1 MLSPFADKT
10 IVHHQM
16 ALRGNALIAF
26 LVSLLVAIVWGWW
39 PSLVTMVER
48 WNADP
53 QYSHGFLVPIL
64 AFAIVYVRWQENR
77 PGDCRPQTFGLVIVA
92 TGAVLATFGA
102 LIYFDWL
109 QTASLLLVLHGITM
123 LVGGRWLAAITWPG
137 TAFLLFMIPMPYAVE
152 VSLAQPLQS
161 FAASASTTC
170 LQLLGYTALQR
181 GNTIA
186 LRDMAMGTEA
196 LLGVEEA
203 CSGLRMLVVFFAIAT
218 SIALLLQRSW
228 LHRWLIVLSAAPI
241 ALICNIV
248 RITATGAMHQSVSP
262 EFADQV
268 FHDYA
273 GWLMMPSAVLLMFC
287 LLKWLDWVID
297 DQGSQPGTG
306 QSVPGVLLPET

>member
-1 MLSPFADKT
+1 MLSPFADTTTAQHK
-10 IVHHQM
+10 M
-16 ALRGNALIAF
+16 ALTGQTLIAY
-26 LVSLLVAIVWGWW
+26 VAAILVAILWGWW
-39 PSLVTMVER
+39 PAIVTMVQR

-64 AFAIVYVRWQENR
+64 AFAIVYVRWQER
-77 PGDCRPQTFGLVIVA
+77 RSEDCRPQLAGLAFVA
-92 TGAVLATFGA
+92 AGGLLAAVGA

-109 QTASLLLVLHGITM
+109 QMASLLLVLHGLVM
-123 LVGGRWLAAITWPG
+123 LIGGRLLARITWPG

-161 FAASASTTC
+161 LAAEASTTC
-170 LQLLGYTALQR
+170 LQLFGYTALQR

-186 LRDMAMGTEA
+186 LRDTVLGTEA

-218 SIALLLQRSW
+218 SFALLLQRSW

-241 ALICNIV
+241 ALLCNII

-273 GWLMMPSAVLLMFC
+273 GWLMMPAAGLIMFC
-287 LLKWLDWVID
+287 FLKWLDWVIVD
-297 DQGSQPGTG
+297 HATQTTSSQTASGF
-306 QSVPGVLLPET
+306 LMPES

>member
-1 MLSPFADKT
+1 MLSPFADHST
-10 IVHHQM
+10 THHRL
-16 ALRGNALIAF
+16 ALSGSVLAAF
-26 LVSLLVAIVWGWW
+26 VVGIFAVISWGWW
-39 PSLVTMVER
+39 PSIVTMVQR
-48 WNADP
+48 WNTDP
-53 QYSHGFLVPIL
+53 QYSHGFLVPVL

-77 PGDCRPQTFGLVIVA
+77 VDDRRPQTLGLAFVA
-92 TGAVLATFGA
+92 VGCVLAAFGA

-109 QTASLLLVLHGITM
+109 QMASLLLVLHGIAM
-123 LVGGRWLAAITWPG
+123 LVGGRWLAGITWPG
-137 TAFLLFMIPMPYAVE
+137 TAFLLFMIPMPYAIE
-152 VSLAQPLQS
+152 VSLAQPMQS

-186 LRDMAMGTEA
+186 LRDTVLGTEA

-262 EFADQV
+262 EFADEV

-287 LLKWLDWVID
+287 LLKWLDWVVD
-297 DQGSQPGTG
+297 DQAHQPASG
-306 QSVPGVLLPET
+306 QSVAGVLLPES

>member
-10 IVHHQM
+10 NVQHRMTLTGQ
-16 ALRGNALIAF
+16 ALYVWLVPITLALI
-26 LVSLLVAIVWGWW
+26 WGWW
-39 PSLVTMVER
+39 PSIRTMVER
-48 WNADP
+48 WNTDP

-64 AFAIVYVRWQENR
+64 AMAIISVRWQDRRRE
-77 PGDCRPQTFGLVIVA
+77 DCRPLKMGLVWVVA
-92 TGAVLATFGA
+92 GCVLSCIGA

-109 QTASLLLVLHGITM
+109 QMSSLLLVVHGFVM
-123 LVGGRWLAAITWPG
+123 LIGGRWLARITWPG
-137 TAFLLFMIPMPYAVE
+137 IAFLLFMIPLPYAIE
-152 VSLAQPLQS
+152 VSMAQPLQS

-170 LQLLGYTALQR
+170 LQTLGYTALQR

-186 LRDMAMGTEA
+186 LITPADGSEA

-218 SIALLLQRSW
+218 AFALLLQRSW
-228 LHRWLIVLSAAPI
+228 LHRWLIVISAAPI
-241 ALICNIV
+241 ALLCNIT

-273 GWLMMPSAVLLMFC
+273 GWLMMPSAVLLLFA

-297 DQGSQPGTG
+297 DQGLQTEFSRPVPLDPVSGT
-306 QSVPGVLLPET
+306 

>member
-1 MLSPFADKT
+1 MLSPFADQKT
-10 IVHHQM
+10 VQHKM
-16 ALRGNALIAF
+16 ALTGPTLIAF
-26 LVSLLVAIVWGWW
+26 AVAMLAALLWSWW
-39 PSLVTMVER
+39 PAIVTMVQR

-64 AFAIVYVRWQENR
+64 AFAIVYVRWQERR
-77 PGDCRPQTFGLVIVA
+77 PENCRPQLLGLAFVT
-92 TGAVLATFGA
+92 TGCVLAAVGA

-109 QTASLLLVLHGITM
+109 QMASLLLVLHGVIM
-123 LVGGRWLAAITWPG
+123 LIGGPWLARITWPG

-161 FAASASTTC
+161 LAAEASTTC
-170 LQLLGYTALQR
+170 LQLFGYTALQR

-186 LRDMAMGTEA
+186 LRDTVLGTEA

-218 SIALLLQRSW
+218 SFALLLQRSW
-228 LHRWLIVLSAAPI
+228 LHRWLIVLSAVPI

-248 RITATGAMHQSVSP
+248 RITATGAVYQSVSP

-273 GWLMMPSAVLLMFC
+273 GWLMMPAAGLMMFC
-287 LLKWLDWVID
+287 FVKWLDWVID
-297 DQGSQPGTG
+297 DQAVQTTTSHSIPGFIL
-306 QSVPGVLLPET
+306 SES

>member
-1 MLSPFADKT
+1 MLSPFADQKT
-10 IVHHQM
+10 VQHKL
-16 ALRGNALIAF
+16 AVTGPALIAF
-26 LVSLLVAIVWGWW
+26 IAVAIAALMWGWW
-39 PSLVTMVER
+39 PAIVTMVQR

-64 AFAIVYVRWQENR
+64 AFAIVSVRWHER
-77 PGDCRPQTFGLVIVA
+77 RSEDCRPLLLGLAFVTVGCIA
-92 TGAVLATFGA
+92 AAVGA

-109 QTASLLLVLHGITM
+109 QMASSLLVLHGFVM
-123 LVGGRWLAAITWPG
+123 LIGGRWLARITWPG

-152 VSLAQPLQS
+152 VSLAKPLQAL
-161 FAASASTTC
+161 AAEASTNC

-186 LRDMAMGTEA
+186 LSDTALGTEA

-218 SIALLLQRSW
+218 AFALLLERSW

-241 ALICNIV
+241 ALICNIT

-273 GWLMMPSAVLLMFC
+273 GWLMMPAAGLMMFC
-287 LLKWLDWVID
+287 LVKWLDWVID
-297 DQGSQPGTG
+297 DQGVQSSSGKSIPGF
-306 QSVPGVLLPET
+306 LAPES